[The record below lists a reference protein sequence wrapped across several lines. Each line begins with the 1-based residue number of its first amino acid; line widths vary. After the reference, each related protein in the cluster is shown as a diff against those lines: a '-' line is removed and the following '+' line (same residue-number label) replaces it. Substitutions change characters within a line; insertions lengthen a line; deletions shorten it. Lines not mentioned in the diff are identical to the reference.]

1 MAKDVTPFRDYTS
14 FDTTDGKP
22 ETFQVYRTDMAGTN
36 VDSNI
41 MKIDADMQGAYDGI
55 DDLAGGGRT
64 TETIIGNATDINTL
78 KTRTSLG
85 DIHSVST
92 SGTDTYTATNP
103 YIESYYDKLKISVK
117 IGILNTGASTIN
129 INTLG
134 TISLKKQD
142 GSEFLAG
149 ELKAGESYPF
159 EYNGTEF
166 RSLIPFIGALEDEL
180 DNHIGSTGASH
191 GVATEALN
199 GFMSASD
206 KARLNELTGI
216 EANNAGSHNSIYRGK
231 YLGSSVTA
239 AQYTAISSGIFEDL
253 YIGDY
258 WTIGGVNYRIACF
271 DYYYNTGDVAL
282 TTHHAVI
289 VPDKA
294 LYDAQMNS
302 TNITTGAYVGS
313 EMYTTNL
320 ATAKTTINNAFS
332 GHVITH
338 RNYLHNA
345 TTDGYSSGGSWY
357 DSDIELMTEANLYG
371 TKHYGNAI
379 QGTALANNVYVD
391 KSQYPL
397 FVFDPQMICNRDTFW
412 LRDVASATLFALA
425 HFYGFSNFSV
435 ASYSLGVRPAFCIS

>member
-1 MAKDVTPFRDYTS
+1 MDNFNYLADEV
-14 FDTTDGKP
+14 DG
-22 ETFQVYRTDMAGTN
+22 
-36 VDSNI
+36 VDSAI
-41 MKIDADMQGAYDGI
+41 QSITTADSNAQ
-55 DDLAGGGRT
+55 
-64 TETIIGNATDINTL
+64 IGVY
-78 KTRTSLG
+78 SLE
-85 DIHSVST
+85 T
-92 SGTDTYTATNP
+92 SGVNNYTA
-103 YIESYYDKLKISVK
+103 SYTGLTYFTGLKISVK

-239 AQYTAISSGIFEDL
+239 AQYTAISSGTFEDL

-271 DYYYNTGDVAL
+271 DYYYNTGDPQL
-282 TTHHAVI
+282 TTHHAVM

-294 LYDAQMNS
+294 LYYAQMNS
-302 TNITTGAYVGS
+302 TNITTGAYIGS

-320 ATAKTTINNAFS
+320 ASAKTTINSAFS
-332 GHVITH
+332 GHVVSH

-345 TTDGYSSGGSWY
+345 TTNGYASGGSWY
-357 DSDIELMTEANLYG
+357 DSEVDLMTEANLYG

-379 QGTALANNVYVD
+379 QGTALASNIYVD

-397 FVFDPQMICNRDTFW
+397 FVFDPKMICNRDTFW
-412 LRDVASATLFALA
+412 LRDVSSAAAFAFASSDGNSSFNFA
-425 HFYGFSNFSV
+425 SNSR
-435 ASYSLGVRPAFCIS
+435 GVRPAFCIS

>member
-1 MAKDVTPFRDYTS
+1 MARKDNLTQLSSPARRLQHMDNFNYLADEI
-14 FDTTDGKP
+14 DG
-22 ETFQVYRTDMAGTN
+22 
-36 VDSNI
+36 VDSQVQS
-41 MKIDADMQGAYDGI
+41 MTTADSNSS
-55 DDLAGGGRT
+55 
-64 TETIIGNATDINTL
+64 IGVY
-78 KTRTSLG
+78 SLE
-85 DIHSVST
+85 T
-92 SGTDTYTATNP
+92 SGVDNYTA
-103 YIESYYDKLKISVK
+103 SYTGLTYYPGLKISVK
-117 IGILNTGASTIN
+117 IGILNTGASTLN
-129 INTLG
+129 INALG
-134 TISLKKQD
+134 TKSLKKQD

-149 ELKAGESYPF
+149 ELKAGEAYPF

-166 RSLIPFIGALEDEL
+166 RSLIPFIDTLEDTV

-191 GVATEALN
+191 GVASESVD
-199 GFMSASD
+199 GFMSSTD
-206 KARLNELTGI
+206 KARFDELNEI

-231 YLGSSVTA
+231 YLGSSVAT
-239 AQYTAISSGIFEDL
+239 AQYDAISSGTFEDL

-271 DYYYNTGDVAL
+271 DYYYNTGDVAF

-294 LYDAQMNS
+294 LYDTQMNS

-320 ATAKTTINNAFS
+320 ATAKTTINNAFT
-332 GHVITH
+332 GHVVTH

-345 TTDGYSSGGSWY
+345 TTNGYASGGSWY
-357 DSDIELMTEANLYG
+357 DSDVELMTEANLYG

-379 QGTALANNVYVD
+379 QGTNSANNVYVD

-412 LRDVASATLFALA
+412 LRDVSSATRFANA
-425 HFYGFSNFSV
+425 NSNGYSSSFS
-435 ASYSLGVRPAFCIS
+435 ASYSIGVRPAFCIS